1 MQALTFAAAVVEL
14 VPDARL
20 LFYVNLIT
28 VGVVV
33 VFAAGIIFVLQ
44 RRSYE
49 RRMEQQKLAAMGV
62 ATARILH
69 QIKNPLQ
76 TVVLHA
82 DLLQDERLLSDP
94 SSRRDITT
102 AIVAEAH
109 RLTDML
115 AELAAYASGSSRQL
129 SLVNL
134 PLDELVR
141 ELAQRERRD
150 ESIEVDAG
158 EIEEAH
164 VLGDTYF
171 LSQAIDNLVANA
183 REAMVGIPSPLLT
196 LRLQL
201 RGTAAELMIADNG
214 SGISPDRLSSIFTP
228 FLSEKTKGMGLGL
241 AICKEIVEAHG
252 GRIEV
257 QSLLGEGTQF
267 RIYLPLVA
275 HGTHDLPVPSERGL
289 VV

>member
-1 MQALTFAAAVVEL
+1 MGEL

-20 LFYVNLIT
+20 FFYVNLIT

-33 VFAAGIIFVLQ
+33 VFAAGVIFVLQ

-49 RRMEQQKLAAMGV
+49 RRIEQQKLAAMGV

-115 AELAAYASGSSRQL
+115 AELATYASGSNRQL

-134 PLDELVR
+134 PLHQLLR

-150 ESIEVDAG
+150 ESSEVEAG

-164 VLGDTYF
+164 VLGDTYY

-183 REAMVGIPSPLLT
+183 REAMDGVPSPLLT
-196 LRLQL
+196 LRLLL
-201 RGTAAELMIADNG
+201 RGAAAELMVADNG

-228 FLSEKTKGMGLGL
+228 FLSEKTNGMGLGL
-241 AICKEIVEAHG
+241 AICKEVVEAHG

-257 QSLLGEGTQF
+257 QSILGEGTQF

-275 HGTHDLPVPSERGL
+275 DGSHDLSVPSERGL
-289 VV
+289 VA

>member
-1 MQALTFAAAVVEL
+1 LQALTFAVLMGEI

-33 VFAAGIIFVLQ
+33 VFAAGVIFVLQ

-49 RRMEQQKLAAMGV
+49 RRIEQQKLAAMGV

-82 DLLQDERLLSDP
+82 DLLQDDMLLSDP

-115 AELAAYASGSSRQL
+115 AELATYASGSNRQL
-129 SLVNL
+129 ALVNL
-134 PLDELVR
+134 PLHELVR
-141 ELAQRERRD
+141 DLAQRERRD
-150 ESIEVDAG
+150 GSLTVDA
-158 EIEEAH
+158 EEVEEAH
-164 VLGDTYF
+164 VLADVYY

-183 REAMVGIPSPLLT
+183 REAMAGVSSPLLT

-201 RGTAAELMIADNG
+201 RGTAAELMVADNG
-214 SGISPDRLSSIFTP
+214 SGIPPDRLPSIFTP
-228 FLSEKTKGMGLGL
+228 FLSAKTHGMGLGL

-257 QSLLGEGTQF
+257 QSVLGKGTQF
-267 RIYLPLVA
+267 RVFLPLA
-275 HGTHDLPVPSERGL
+275 ADGSHDLPVPSETGL
-289 VV
+289 VA

>member
-1 MQALTFAAAVVEL
+1 LQALIFAAVRGEL

-33 VFAAGIIFVLQ
+33 VFAAGVIFVLQ
-44 RRSYE
+44 RRNFE
-49 RRMEQQKLAAMGV
+49 RRVEQQKLAAMGV

-82 DLLQDERLLSDP
+82 DLLQDERLLDDP
-94 SSRRDITT
+94 ASRHDITT

-115 AELAAYASGSSRQL
+115 AELATYASGSNRQL

-134 PLDELVR
+134 PLHQLVR
-141 ELAQRERRD
+141 EVAQRERRD
-150 ESIEVDAG
+150 QSMEVEAT

-164 VLGDTYF
+164 VLADTYF
-171 LSQAIDNLVANA
+171 LSQAIDNLVSNA
-183 REAMVGIPSPLLT
+183 REAMQGVPSPQLT

-228 FLSEKTKGMGLGL
+228 FLSAKTNGMGLGL

-257 QSLLGEGTQF
+257 QSAEGKGTQF
-267 RIYLPLVA
+267 RIYLPLVTD
-275 HGTHDLPVPSERGL
+275 GSHDLPVVSERGL
-289 VV
+289 VA